1 MTDTLAVDVT
11 GAMVEDAGPYR
22 SELSLNRRLL
32 IFGLLLLNEF
42 FYGWAWNTVDV
53 LRPFFRQDLHLSL
66 VQAGSAY
73 SAQGAGA
80 LTGAI
85 LMGQFADRFGRRNAL
100 TIVIAGYALMLIA
113 GVLVGSYPA
122 LLAQR
127 VLLGFFA
134 GAEFPVAVGI
144 YVALFH
150 DRTRGK
156 LAGMLSASF
165 SCSIIL
171 LGVALGRFGQRDWH
185 SLLWIGGVPPLALA
199 VLVFLIVPNQIDPAP
214 EGGRG
219 RLPVRELFHPALRR
233 QTLLLALMTGL
244 NFFGYQAFS
253 GWFTTYITG
262 PRGLSPAIAGD
273 LLAWQFAGNIAG
285 SFLWGWLSDRL
296 GRRFNALG
304 LLIAAAA
311 IVVFLL
317 SPSNLVWLRLVGFV
331 YGGTICSSVI
341 WGPWMAELYPVHL
354 RSTAASIFNWG
365 RIISFF
371 APLITA
377 AVAERFGMRASML
390 LASVSF
396 SLAGVIWLLQ
406 RETLQRLRRTPTM
419 AR

>member
-1 MTDTLAVDVT
+1 MTDALAVEVT
-11 GAMVEDAGPYR
+11 GALVEDTAPPQFD
-22 SELSLNRRLL
+22 LSLNRRLV
-32 IFGLLLLNEF
+32 IFVLLLFNEF

-113 GVLVGSYPA
+113 GVLVRSYPA

-165 SCSIIL
+165 SGSIIL
-171 LGVALGRFGQRDWH
+171 LGVALGRFGQHDWH
-185 SLLWIGGVPPLALA
+185 TLLWIGGLPPLALA
-199 VLVFLIVPNQIDPAP
+199 VLVFLVVPNRVDPTP
-214 EGGRG
+214 EGGGG
-219 RLPVRELFHPALRR
+219 RMPVRELFHPSLRR

-253 GWFTTYITG
+253 GWFTTYLTG
-262 PRGLSPAIAGD
+262 PRGLTPAVAGD
-273 LLAWQFAGNIAG
+273 LLAWQFAGNIVG
-285 SFLWGWLSDRL
+285 SFLWGWLSDRF

-311 IVVFLL
+311 IIVFLL
-317 SPSNLVWLRLVGFV
+317 SPTDLLWLRIVGFV

-390 LASVSF
+390 LASGSF
-396 SLAGVIWLLQ
+396 SLAAVIWLMQ
-406 RETLQRLRRTPTM
+406 RETLQRQRRSSSV
-419 AR
+419 AG